1 MSPALR
7 VDLSLLVLIPASI
20 IRIPGA
26 SLDPITTL
34 HPRSQDRQ
42 FGFIAERPCTQSSN
56 QMDNVWNP
64 TLSRSGGSSRSAEA
78 GRQDFFGRHTLEKR
92 FPKTG
97 LPGRLRH
104 PALGSIASLR
114 YDLSFDRAEN
124 GWPHTRERVED
135 PIPPSNER
143 QKPRPAAIEESRF
156 ERNACEG
163 RSGSFVAGDH
173 RANSGAEVAPIATL
187 CLQNPIA

>member
-1 MSPALR
+1 MESNSVSKR
-7 VDLSLLVLIPASI
+7 
-20 IRIPGA
+20 
-26 SLDPITTL
+26 
-34 HPRSQDRQ
+34 RQ
-42 FGFIAERPCTQSSN
+42 FALNGGWLARPF
-56 QMDNVWNP
+56 
-64 TLSRSGGSSRSAEA
+64 
-78 GRQDFFGRHTLEKR
+78 RQAHPGKC

-97 LPGRLRH
+97 LPERLRH

-114 YDLSFDRAEN
+114 YDLSFGRAEN

-173 RANSGAEVAPIATL
+173 RANSGDEVAPIATL